1 MKNNRKNIFFNG
13 DEEIRVDDIRSSKD
27 SQMLNFFDKI
37 TSQGMSIPETN
48 ISTANI
54 SEAIMGKTVVKDE
67 EKGRILG
74 ITDDAIIEF
83 DERIIKGITIAT
95 QNILKNF
102 KQRVENGTVL
112 YQNVI
117 ETLTYIE
124 FTNAAF
130 IDTPEFQEV
139 KKELNKII
147 ASMMN
152 SDNPE
157 YIETAREGILGFFDA
172 SKNNIVRG
180 RKQFKNV
187 PYALQNSEEK
197 EFLRALFIAEMVE
210 DKVIDFNFLEMSG
223 EIDEMDFD
231 TIDSIYRKSELFT
244 PEQVSQALLT
254 SGCFDSR
261 DEILEHYIEKD
272 KRYFISFATSEEIA
286 QYIIDG
292 KISPREANKK
302 IRLDAVKEFSPE
314 LLEDFLCVSN
324 FPKGVE
330 FIDYVQNGSRTE
342 RVLSKKLLSNL
353 DRERFLKVV
362 SSEKVAEKLE
372 NPYSSED
379 YINEYGKLT
388 VDDIMSFEQTGKIAA
403 EDLIKLTSFKSM
415 QVQEP
420 EEYSKMISSLLEYYD
435 LDKLEAILK
444 DQKANKKF
452 AELYN
457 DLLENIATE
466 EQRKLYFE
474 KMTENL
480 KAKENSDEA
489 VVLMIQAGLNVGNE
503 IDYEISEEY
512 IAEQFLEENISE
524 DDLMKFY
531 EDSLITLKTIR
542 MLYSDPELIEKFRTG
557 KIDYKVLNILENRA
571 DIIKT
576 ELQSGRLTIQQL
588 MELYSKQD
596 GIVIDEFAEITKEYE
611 FKDESLVD
619 FLSDEITSEKVQALF
634 NNYYISQDDLSV
646 LVARNIIT
654 KEQADD
660 FATKIATH
668 QEYES
673 IFSLDNRFIV
683 LTRETEGE
691 QGNGGRYHSGIPGE
705 HGPRRASQI
714 KNDPELQELLLSQ
727 IGFDERTLTLQG
739 TNNSLDGYRVYPSED
754 YGIMVFLKND
764 RPGNATYIMS
774 LQQGMYFLNKIV
786 RERKNQTG
794 EKELGIEL
802 QSDATKSELRETEH
816 VKVKNASAG
825 WGSNI
830 IGAMKQLSPKFKEKM
845 RRPSEYRKVIEEV
858 TDEIRRDYQER
869 KDRDE

>member
-1 MKNNRKNIFFNG
+1 MKNNRKKIFFNG
-13 DEEIRVDDIRSSKD
+13 DEEVNFGDIRLSKD
-27 SQMLNFFDKI
+27 AHIQSIFDQM
-37 TSQGMSIPETN
+37 TSHGMPVTEPTIN
-48 ISTANI
+48 TASI
-54 SEAIMGKTVVKDE
+54 SEAIMGKTVVRDE
-67 EKGRILG
+67 ENNRILG

-83 DERIIKGITIAT
+83 DEKIIKGVTIAT

-180 RKQFKNV
+180 RKKFKNV
-187 PYALQNSEEK
+187 PYAIENSKEK
-197 EFLRALFIAEMVE
+197 EFLRAIFIAEMVE
-210 DKVIDFNFLEMSG
+210 DGAIDFDFLEMSG
-223 EIDEMDFD
+223 EIDEMDLD

-244 PEQVSQALLT
+244 PEQVSQALLI
-254 SGCFDSR
+254 SGCFNSR
-261 DEILEHYIEKD
+261 DEILEHYIKKD
-272 KRYFISFATSEEIA
+272 KRYFVSFATSEEIA
-286 QYIIDG
+286 KYIIDG

-314 LLEDFLCVSN
+314 LLEEFLCVSN

-330 FIDYVQNGSRTE
+330 FIDYIQNGSRTE
-342 RVLSKKLLSNL
+342 RVLSKKLLSSI

-362 SSEKVAEKLE
+362 LSEKVAEKCG
-372 NPYSSED
+372 NSYTSED

-388 VDDIMSFEQTGKIAA
+388 VEDMMMLERTGKI
-403 EDLIKLTSFKSM
+403 EDVDLIKLTSFKSM

-420 EEYSKMISSLLEYYD
+420 EEYSKMISTLLDYYD

-444 DQKANKKF
+444 DEKVNKKF

-466 EQRKLYFE
+466 EQRKSYFE
-474 KMTENL
+474 KMTEGL
-480 KAKENSDEA
+480 KAKENSDET
-489 VVLMIQAGLNVGNE
+489 VVLMMQAGLNVGDE
-503 IDYEISEEY
+503 IDYEISEEH
-512 IAEQFLEENISE
+512 IAEQFLEERISE
-524 DDLMKFY
+524 NDLMEFY
-531 EDSLITLKTIR
+531 EQGLITLQTIR
-542 MLYSDPELIEKFRTG
+542 MLYSDSDLIEKFRAG
-557 KIDYKVLNILENRA
+557 KIDYRVLNILENRA

-576 ELQSGRLTIQQL
+576 ELQSGRLTVQEL
-588 MELYSKQD
+588 MDLYSKHD
-596 GIVIDEFAEITKEYE
+596 GIVMDEFAEITKGYE
-611 FKDESLVD
+611 FEDESLVE
-619 FLSDEITSEKVQALF
+619 FLSDEITPAKVQSLF

-660 FATKIATH
+660 FATQIATH
-668 QEYES
+668 EQYES

-691 QGNGGRYHSGIPGE
+691 PGVGGGYHPNIPGE

-764 RPGNATYIMS
+764 KPGNATYIMS

-794 EKELGIEL
+794 NTGVGIEL
-802 QSDATKSELRETEH
+802 QSDATKRELRETEH
-816 VKVKNASAG
+816 VKVRNASAG
-825 WGSNI
+825 WGANI
-830 IGAMKQLSPKFKEKM
+830 IGAMKKLSPSFKEKM
-845 RRPSEYRKVIEEV
+845 RRPSEYRKIIEDV
-858 TDEIRRDYQER
+858 TEEIRKDYQDR